1 MSESFGSGVSR
12 TLSAIA
18 RQFDVVV
25 FQESK
30 PPLDSEVNLLQQVQ
44 TEQVRSAIRNRYP
57 SGFFGLRNLQDYQ
70 LSEYHSN
77 QFYLGTGSSPLIA
90 NVNGMIIPVVGTAD
104 NSISN
109 RIRLPVPPS
118 TGTLAHFVFLEAWRC
133 SVAPNPST
141 TNKPTASTLYFMGNV
156 NSGIAGITDD
166 LEDTTIG
173 FETTERVQ
181 IQYRIRVV
189 PTTSPETYLNPLDEP
204 TITAQGPTG
213 SGGFVFT
220 NMAAEGDPG
229 CWKAGNGNP
238 TNALATVDGYVYA
251 IPLCLVFRRNT
262 TAYQT
267 MNQNGAVNR
276 NLAATLLVDTTLGAK
291 TYDPA
296 TLTNPITSVSTGITP
311 VTDLLSSAL
320 GDASF
325 AAGVTVPTPAYLV
338 LQRGS
343 VREIISISNVDLVL
357 GEITIASRGRGDT
370 VATSWL
376 ASTELTIYTARPDG
390 HYADEIVSGDI
401 IDLRNSIG
409 EFDYQNLL
417 VNTLQGV
424 LTNTLHTAWKRSPSQ
439 SNSAGAQIIEVDY
452 AIASPTS
459 NPADTV
465 RIDGPDGIRSVF
477 SGAITEHPI
486 SMLLDPANADPLT
499 GLAVDFTAG
508 TSWEVFPAASIGVSG
523 FIPDPAASQ
532 EWKNGAVIFL
542 NFTGAKGTLTSNGT
556 IRAVTPIEA
565 FDTQFPATYEG
576 MESPQHPITVQFL
589 DHDATFAAW
598 NPPSP
603 ITPSSDQN
611 AGPMY
616 PLFPAFHEPFM
627 VLGDIVNSTFAGTY
641 LATSIDITDLATTQT
656 FEIDLGAINFDDPVF
671 GVDTDLDPLDVGTPM
686 LDGLRTLG
694 SLITNHGAD
703 PSGLSSELYLLAYG
717 DETTTGVPNNSIY
730 RIVGLGLT
738 HGYPASTANTAR
750 LQLIS
755 RAILPPD
762 DTSLGTLTFQIR
774 TQHSVSLNT
783 TSASGEI
790 AVMFT
795 NIESVISGGDFT
807 FSPWSEPWVGSSKQI
822 PATTASLLTLRAKLL
837 YSENRGLMHTPDRV
851 VSVRTDD
858 SLTLLRQP
866 LSDFDSP
873 FAVAVSYPAGK
884 VDYPVSDYRLSSDNP
899 PSTPHSST
907 ERAGECF
914 IDAAS
919 KTWSFKPFQSKLMTL
934 KSVLLQSSSDVIGG
948 APLTPAYVDRYSI
961 WRVTPS
967 SNSTTKYGLPVP
979 VEALPKFGRQDIP
992 YYRRIGANPIL
1003 SGINHLFQ
1011 DSTVDADDVFR
1022 IIGGAPDTIPAG
1034 SVTSALFQTSGTY
1047 GALSVITGS
1056 PLSTQAIVSR
1066 FISFENEIS
1075 PETGKIIHGIEL
1087 PPFHGIA
1094 RLYGVYERADYV
1106 LNEGGTPGGFNTDRI
1121 TPKVGGPTNLLRET
1135 AQYHTLHIRKNGG
1148 FDYTNVEGSH
1158 TYVITDQALDLT
1170 RISGFDPTTETL
1182 QDYEYVVECVIFGFA
1197 PGFIDRHPYV
1207 LIRRYDGTATLVD
1220 NTSLLAT
1227 PITLA
1232 PSMIFPWAAPK
1243 NTEVEISYLR
1253 TPYQGDPF
1261 MTSAGS
1267 SVQPVDVGSTYGN
1280 IFGSNAR
1287 FLQGVMQQYTRD
1299 AAQDS
1304 TVILQNPR
1312 IFRVLSQVN
1321 FWTSEGTGRIS
1332 AELYP
1337 HTDPGYAL
1345 GDLIPPVTT
1354 DRQTR
1359 SKALTTRKGKA
1370 SGSFVLQVV
1379 LYSDLISGTDLAC
1392 EFTFNL
1398 NGVKSY
1404 TPDFSLVN
1412 FSTVTTN
1419 EEMAEA
1425 LYASFVDDP
1434 WMNMTFYIE
1443 QVGTRI
1449 YFLPYETGEYT
1460 NKIRVTVSPN
1470 ALLTPPLPA
1479 LVEIRRAISVRV
1491 GLRADFS
1498 TLSFGLTTLPNYPGP
1513 GSSYLRGGEWEPAL
1527 PVSPAS
1533 SLTGG
1538 AASRLPLGVLANES
1552 NFVGETFRGSL
1563 TGIVPTSNSGSL
1575 VPGNRPEYLIMVD
1588 GKIRAY
1594 EPYDATAFPSGPRSY
1609 RIERGATVAALQGE
1623 NMMVPVNYG
1632 ISSDS
1637 CPTKGSVIYGT
1648 AFLVQNF
1655 EEEAFTSPNTRSYGG
1670 ELQMIVATTASNPEA
1685 PLQGGTIG
1693 AIGYGEGY
1701 SAADRY
1707 RVEGL
1712 PCELISRDP
1721 GVVLTTLEPAPYI
1734 IGEENP
1740 TVVTCV
1746 CP

>member
-18 RQFDVVV
+18 RQFDTVV
-25 FQESK
+25 FQQSK

-44 TEQVRSAIRNRYP
+44 TEQVRAAVRNRYP

-77 QFYLGTGSSPLIA
+77 QFYLGTGNFPLIA
-90 NVNGMIIPVVGTAD
+90 NVNGMIIPVVGTAA

-118 TGTLAHFVFLEAWRC
+118 TGSLAHFVFLEAWRC
-133 SVAPNPST
+133 SIAPNPST
-141 TNKPTASTLYFMGNV
+141 TNKPSASTLYFMGNV

-213 SGGFVFT
+213 LGGFNFT
-220 NMAAEGDPG
+220 NMVAEGDSG
-229 CWKAGNGNP
+229 CWKAGDGNP
-238 TNALATVDGYVYA
+238 TNALATIDGYVYA

-267 MNQNGAVNR
+267 GNQNGAVNR
-276 NLAATLLVDTTLGAK
+276 NLAATLLVDTTLGAT
-291 TYDPA
+291 TYLPA
-296 TLTNPITSVSTGITP
+296 TLTNNISSSFTGVTQI
-311 VTDLLSSAL
+311 TDLLGSAL

-325 AAGVTVPTPAYLV
+325 ASGVTPLTPAYLV

-343 VREIISISNVDLVL
+343 IREIISISNVNLVT

-370 VATSWL
+370 VATAWL
-376 ASTELTIYTARPDG
+376 ASTELAIYTARPDG
-390 HYADEIVSGDI
+390 NYADEIVSGDI
-401 IDLRNSIG
+401 VDLRNSVG

-424 LTNTLHTAWKRSPSQ
+424 LTNTLHTAWKRSPSE
-439 SNSAGAQIIEVDY
+439 SDSAGAQIIEVDY
-452 AIASPTS
+452 ALASPGP
-459 NPADTV
+459 NLPNTV

-486 SMLLDPANADPLT
+486 SMLLDPANADPIT
-499 GLAVDFTAG
+499 GLAVDFSLG
-508 TSWEVFPAASIGVSG
+508 TSWEVFPAASVGVSG
-523 FIPDPAASQ
+523 FIPDPATSL

-542 NFTGAKGTLTSNGT
+542 NFTGAKGTLTANGT
-556 IRAVTPIEA
+556 IRVVTPIES
-565 FDTQFPATYEG
+565 FGTQFPNTYEG
-576 MESPQHPITVQFL
+576 MESPQHPLTVQFL
-589 DHDATFAAW
+589 DHEATFAAW

-603 ITPSSDQN
+603 ILPLNQQN

-616 PLFPAFHEPFM
+616 PLFPAFHDPFM
-627 VLGDIVNSTFAGTY
+627 VLGDIVNSTFAGSY
-641 LATSIDITDLATTQT
+641 LATSIDLTDLPTTET
-656 FEIDLGAINFDDPVF
+656 FEIPLGAIDFDDLTY
-671 GVDTDLDPLDVGTPM
+671 GVDTDLDPLDVTTPM
-686 LDGLRTLG
+686 LDGFRTLG

-717 DETTTGVPNNSIY
+717 DETTLGEPNNSIF
-730 RIVGLGLT
+730 RIVGLGTT
-738 HGYPASTANTAR
+738 HGYAASNQFTAR

-755 RAILPPD
+755 RAIPLPDPAS
-762 DTSLGTLTFQIR
+762 TGTLTFQIR
-774 TQHSVSLNT
+774 TQHSISLST
-783 TSASGEI
+783 LYPSGEI

-795 NIESVISGGDFT
+795 NIQSVISGGDFT
-807 FSPWSEPWVGSSKQI
+807 FSPWSEHWVGSSKDI
-822 PATTASLLTLRAKLL
+822 PVTTPSLLALRAKVL

-873 FAVAVSYPAGK
+873 FAVAVSYPSGK

-934 KSVLLQSSSDVIGG
+934 KSLLLQNGTDVID
-948 APLTPAYVDRYSI
+948 APFTGTIDRYSI
-961 WRVTPS
+961 WRVS
-967 SNSTTKYGLPVP
+967 SSSGSTTKYGLPVP

-1011 DSTVDADDVFR
+1011 DSTVSGDVFR
-1022 IIGGAPDTIPAG
+1022 IIGGAPDTIAPG

-1056 PLSTQAIVSR
+1056 LLSTQAIVSR

-1075 PETGKIIHGIEL
+1075 PETGKIIQGIEL

-1094 RLYGVYERADYV
+1094 RLYGVYERGDYAT
-1106 LNEGGTPGGFNTDRI
+1106 NEGLTPGGFNSDRV
-1121 TPKVGGPTNLLRET
+1121 TPKSGGPTNLLLET

-1148 FDYTNVEGSH
+1148 FDYANVEGSH
-1158 TYVITDQALDLT
+1158 TYVVTDQALDLT

-1182 QDYEYVVECVIFGFA
+1182 QDYEYVIECVIFGFA

-1207 LIRRYDGTATLVD
+1207 LIRRYDDTATLVS
-1220 NTSLLAT
+1220 NATLSTPT
-1227 PITLA
+1227 PITLV

-1253 TPYQGDPF
+1253 TPYQGDPY
-1261 MTSAGS
+1261 MTSDGS
-1267 SVQPVDVGSTYGN
+1267 SVQPIDEISTYGN
-1280 IFGSNAR
+1280 IGGGDAR

-1345 GDLIPPVTT
+1345 GDLIPLVTT
-1354 DRQTR
+1354 DRQIR
-1359 SKALTTRKGKA
+1359 SKALTTRKGKS

-1379 LYSDLISGTDLAC
+1379 LYSDLISGADLAC

-1404 TPDFSLVN
+1404 TPDFSSVI

-1470 ALLTPPLPA
+1470 TLLTPPLPP

-1513 GSSYLRGGEWEPAL
+1513 GSSYLRGGEWEPSL
-1527 PVSPAS
+1527 SVSPAS

-1538 AASRLPLGVLANES
+1538 AVSRLPLGVLANES

-1563 TGIVPTSNSGSL
+1563 SGIVPTSNSGSL

-1594 EPYDATAFPSGPRSY
+1594 EPYDDTVPSGARSY

-1655 EEEAFTSPNTRSYGG
+1655 EEEAFTSPSTRSYGG

-1721 GVVLTTLEPAPYI
+1721 DVDLTTLEPAPYI

>member
-57 SGFFGLRNLQDYQ
+57 SGFFGLRSLQDYQ

-77 QFYLGTGSSPLIA
+77 QFYLGTGNSPLIA
-90 NVNGMIIPVVGTAD
+90 NVNGMIIPVVGTTV

-109 RIRLPVPPS
+109 RIRLPAPPS
-118 TGTLAHFVFLEAWRC
+118 TGSLAHFVFLEAWRC

-141 TNKPTASTLYFMGNV
+141 VNKPSASTLYFMGNV

-189 PTTSPETYLNPLDEP
+189 PTTSPQTYINPLDEP

-213 SGGFVFT
+213 SSSFQFAD
-220 NMAAEGDPG
+220 MIAEGDSG
-229 CWKAGNGNP
+229 CWRAGDGIP

-267 MNQNGAVNR
+267 SNQNGAVNR
-276 NLAATLLVDTTLGAK
+276 NLAATLLVDTTLGST

-296 TLTNPITSVSTGITP
+296 SLTNPINSVFTGITQ
-311 VTDLLSSAL
+311 VTNLLGSAL

-325 AAGVTVPTPAYLV
+325 AAGVTVLAPAYLL

-343 VREIISISNVDLVL
+343 VREIISISNVDLVT

-376 ASTELTIYTARPDG
+376 ASTELSIYTTRPDG
-390 HYADEIVSGDI
+390 NYADEIVSGDI
-401 IDLRNSIG
+401 VDFRNSIG

-417 VNTLQGV
+417 VNTLQSV
-424 LTNTLHTAWKRSPSQ
+424 LTNTLHTAWKKSPSDA
-439 SNSAGAQIIEVDY
+439 NSSGTQIVEVDY
-452 AIASPTS
+452 ALASPGPNAPNTI
-459 NPADTV
+459 
-465 RIDGPDGIRSVF
+465 RIDGPDGIRYVF

-486 SMLLDPANADPLT
+486 SMLLDPANADPVT
-499 GLAVDFTAG
+499 GLAADFTLG
-508 TSWEVFPAASIGVSG
+508 TSWEVFPAASVGVSG

-542 NFTGAKGTLTSNGT
+542 NFTGAKLTLTSNGT

-576 MESPQHPITVQFL
+576 MESPQHPLTVQFL

-603 ITPSSDQN
+603 VFPLNQQN
-611 AGPMY
+611 VGPMF

-627 VLGDIVNSTFAGTY
+627 VLGDIVEFTFVGSY
-641 LATSIDITDLATTQT
+641 LATSIDLTDLATTQT
-656 FEIDLGAINFDDPVF
+656 FEIPLGAINFDAPAF
-671 GVDTDLDPLDVGTPM
+671 GVDTDLDPLDVTTPM
-686 LDGLRTLG
+686 LDGIRTLG

-703 PSGLSSELYLLAYG
+703 PSGLNSELYLLAFG
-717 DETTTGVPNNSIY
+717 DETTVGVPNNSIF
-730 RIVGLGLT
+730 RIVGLGTT
-738 HGYPASTANTAR
+738 HGFAASAASTAR

-762 DTSLGTLTFQIR
+762 PASTGTLTFQIR
-774 TQHSVSLNT
+774 TQYSVSLST
-783 TSASGEI
+783 TTFSGEI
-790 AVMFT
+790 AAMFT
-795 NIESVISGGDFT
+795 NIESVISVGDFT
-807 FSPWSEPWVGSSKQI
+807 FSPWSEEWVGPSKVI
-822 PATTASLLTLRAKLL
+822 PAATPSLLALRAKVL

-851 VSVRTDD
+851 VSIRTDD

-866 LSDFDSP
+866 LSDFDP
-873 FAVAVSYPAGK
+873 VFAVETTYPTGK
-884 VDYPVSDYRLSSDNP
+884 VDYTFSDYRLSSDNP

-914 IDAAS
+914 TDAAS

-934 KSVLLQSSSDVIGG
+934 KSVLLQNGTDVIDDPFTG
-948 APLTPAYVDRYSI
+948 TIDRYSI
-961 WRVTPS
+961 WRVSPS
-967 SNSTTKYGLPVP
+967 SNSTTKNGLPVP

-992 YYRRIGANPIL
+992 YYRRIGVNPIL

-1011 DSTVDADDVFR
+1011 DSTVSGDVFR
-1022 IIGGAPDTIPAG
+1022 IIGGAPDTVGPG
-1034 SVTSALFQTSGTY
+1034 SVTSALFQTQGTY
-1047 GALSVITGS
+1047 GALSVISGS
-1056 PLSTQAIVSR
+1056 LLSTQAIVSR

-1094 RLYGVYERADYV
+1094 RLYGVYESVDYATA
-1106 LNEGGTPGGFNTDRI
+1106 EGITPGGFNADRV
-1121 TPKVGGPTNLLRET
+1121 TPKPGGPTNLLRET

-1148 FDYTNVEGSH
+1148 FDYANVEGSH

-1182 QDYEYVVECVIFGFA
+1182 PDYQYVVECVIFGFA

-1207 LIRRYDGTATLVD
+1207 LIRRFDDTATLVS
-1220 NTSLLAT
+1220 NATLGTPT
-1227 PITLA
+1227 PITLS
-1232 PSMIFPWAAPK
+1232 PSMVFSWAAPK

-1261 MTSAGS
+1261 MTSDGS
-1267 SVQPVDVGSTYGN
+1267 SVQPVDVISTYGN
-1280 IFGSNAR
+1280 VSGGDAR
-1287 FLQGVMQQYTRD
+1287 SLQGVMQQYTRD

-1312 IFRVLSQVN
+1312 VFRVLSQVN
-1321 FWTSEGTGRIS
+1321 FWTSEGTGRVS

-1345 GDLIPPVTT
+1345 GDLIPPVTA

-1398 NGVKSY
+1398 NGVRAY

-1425 LYASFVDDP
+1425 LYASFTDDP

-1470 ALLTPPLPA
+1470 ALLTPPLPP

-1498 TLSFGLTTLPNYPGP
+1498 TLNFGLTTLPNYPSS

-1538 AASRLPLGVLANES
+1538 AVSRLPIGVLVNES
-1552 NFVGETFRGSL
+1552 NFVGETFRGS
-1563 TGIVPTSNSGSL
+1563 TSGILLANNSGSL
-1575 VPGNRPEYLIMVD
+1575 VPGNMPEYLIMVD

-1594 EPYDATAFPSGPRSY
+1594 EPYDDTVPSGATSY
-1609 RIERGATVAALQGE
+1609 RVERGATVASLQGE
-1623 NMMVPVNYG
+1623 NTMAPVNYG

-1655 EEEAFTSPNTRSYGG
+1655 EEEAFTSPSTRSYGG

-1721 GVVLTTLEPAPYI
+1721 GVDLTALEPAPYI
-1734 IGEENP
+1734 LGEENP
-1740 TVVTCV
+1740 TVAICI